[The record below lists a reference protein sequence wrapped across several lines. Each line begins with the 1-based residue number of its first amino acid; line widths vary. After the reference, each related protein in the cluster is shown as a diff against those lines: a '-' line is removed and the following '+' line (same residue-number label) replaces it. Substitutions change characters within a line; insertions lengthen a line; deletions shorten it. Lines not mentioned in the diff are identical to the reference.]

1 MPLSGNS
8 DPGVQG
14 HCAESFRFCSDQN
27 ALMLSKAVESLRSC
41 FDRIASNPN
50 HTDAQYWVNQ
60 GANGVGQLQVFG
72 AWKAGLLAVYSA
84 MGDTPPAWLSSAGS
98 TLVPHQ
104 DGTVTVGQ

>member
-14 HCAESFRFCSDQN
+14 HCAESFKFCSDQN
-27 ALMLSKAVESLRSC
+27 SQMLQRATEALQGC
-41 FDRIASNPN
+41 FSRIAANPN
-50 HTDAQYWVNQ
+50 HTDVQYWANQ
-60 GANGVGQLQVFG
+60 GSSGVGQLAVFG

-84 MGDTPPAWLSSAGS
+84 MGETPPAWLASAGS

-104 DGTVTVGQ
+104 DGTVTVG